1 MADGSFL
8 VRLFSEGELELIL
21 RKLPPEIAM
30 AHREKDDFIVE
41 YLAKTIPA
49 LRNMD
54 TQLFS
59 AALRGVFIAM
69 LHKDEI
75 GRHVF
80 DEALKVMI
88 NGVVNQM
95 YAGGKPDGCSGEPD
109 ALKNKGELV

>member
-1 MADGSFL
+1 MLDETSRLGETIPPDQLSGLIYSLYKLADGSFL

-59 AALRGVFIAM
+59 AALRGFLLQCFIKM
-69 LHKDEI
+69 KS
-75 GRHVF
+75 
-80 DEALKVMI
+80 
-88 NGVVNQM
+88 
-95 YAGGKPDGCSGEPD
+95 AGTYSTK
-109 ALKNKGELV
+109 L